1 MWIGRSTGT
10 LLQALKAV
18 VSGKTSR
25 LDDTNDRN
33 SVEGSKPRGMH
44 FVPQP
49 AHDHCGGEQ
58 HPSWT
63 GFRRERVL
71 AAELRRRGIPNLK
84 GRRRVM
90 ALRERQTVGRQ

>member
-18 VSGKTSR
+18 VSGKTCR

-33 SVEGSKPRGMH
+33 YVEGSKPRGMH

-49 AHDHCGGEQ
+49 AHGHCGGEQ
-58 HPSWT
+58 HPSGT
-63 GFRRERVL
+63 GVRRDART
-71 AAELRRRGIPNLK
+71 RG
-84 GRRRVM
+84 
-90 ALRERQTVGRQ
+90 